1 MFDRFDRRINY
12 LRISV
17 TDRCNFRCTYCMPV
31 EGVPL
36 KKHEDILSFDEI
48 ANVARVGAQLGLTK
62 IRLTGGEPLVRKDIA
77 VLIKML
83 AEIDGLEDI
92 GLTTN
97 GVFLPQ
103 LSKPLKAAG
112 LNRVNI
118 SLDTLNPEKFREI
131 SRTGNLSDVLNG
143 INAAIEA
150 GLQPVK
156 INFVRIPG
164 INEND
169 ESEVRAFC
177 AENGLH
183 LRFIRQMNLEKG
195 EFYPVEG
202 AGGGICKVC
211 NRLRL
216 TADGFLVPCLHS
228 GLRFNIREMGI
239 EEAFR
244 QAVQFKPEEGT
255 GTKSHEFSNIGG

>member
-1 MFDRFDRRINY
+1 MFDRFNRRINY

-17 TDRCNFRCTYCMPV
+17 TDRCNFRCTYCMPA

-36 KKHEDILSFDEI
+36 KKHEEILSFDEI
-48 ANVARVGAQLGLTK
+48 ADVVKVGAQLGLTK

-77 VLIKML
+77 VLVKML
-83 AEIDGLEDI
+83 ARIEGIEDI

-103 LSKPLKAAG
+103 LAKSLKEAG
-112 LNRVNI
+112 LSRVNI
-118 SLDTLNPEKFREI
+118 SLDTINSEKFREI
-131 SRTGNLSDVLNG
+131 SRTGNLNDVLKG
-143 INAAIEA
+143 IDAALEA

-164 INEND
+164 VNEND
-169 ESEVRAFC
+169 EAEVRAFC
-177 AENGLH
+177 NGKGLK

-202 AGGGICKVC
+202 GAGGVCDVC

-239 EEAFR
+239 EEAFKK
-244 QAVQFKPEEGT
+244 AVQFKPEEGT

>member
-1 MFDRFDRRINY
+1 MFDRFNRRINY

-17 TDRCNFRCTYCMPV
+17 TDRCNFRCTYCMPA

-36 KKHEDILSFDEI
+36 KKHEEILSFDEI
-48 ANVARVGAQLGLTK
+48 TDVVKVGAQLGLTK
-62 IRLTGGEPLVRKDIA
+62 IRLTGGEPLIRKDIA
-77 VLIKML
+77 VLVKML
-83 AEIDGLEDI
+83 AEIEGITDI

-103 LSKPLKAAG
+103 LAKPLKAAG
-112 LNRVNI
+112 LSRVNI
-118 SLDTLNPEKFREI
+118 SLDTMNPEKFREI
-131 SRTGNLSDVLNG
+131 SRTGNLADVLKG
-143 INAAIEA
+143 IDTALEA
-150 GLQPVK
+150 NFNPVK

-164 INEND
+164 VNEED
-169 ESEVRAFC
+169 EKSVRAFC
-177 AENGLH
+177 TEKGLQ

-202 AGGGICKVC
+202 GAGGVCEVC

-228 GLRFNIREMGI
+228 ELRFNIREMGI
-239 EEAFR
+239 EEAFK
-244 QAVQFKPEEGT
+244 QAIQFKPEEGT